1 MKVNVDKTLVAS
13 IALHILVLGWGLV
26 TFSSKAYIAPE
37 ESLPVD
43 IISSDQLAR
52 MMSGQ
57 KTGKKEEPKPKVEKI
72 AEAKPEEDAV
82 GKVTEKKELIK
93 TNSQPEPP
101 PKPVEKPVEKKP
113 EPPKPVAEAKPKE
126 EPKQEPKPPEKKPDP
141 AKEDPIAELQK
152 KLDTRKPPP
161 KPVEQKVAAVQP
173 QQQPKPKE
181 RTFDPAQIQRDLD
194 KRAATRHEL
203 TGSALNASAAL
214 GSTTGTAANNVATWR
229 GAFQGAV
236 KRCFTPT
243 YNGQD
248 ADQYEADIDIPMK
261 IDGSLAS
268 EPIVV
273 AVRGPSRSI
282 AQAVAESAKR
292 AIVQCQIYSFMPKQ
306 QYESWKVIPMTF
318 GLKDM
323 L

>member
-1 MKVNVDKTLVAS
+1 
-13 IALHILVLGWGLV
+13 
-26 TFSSKAYIAPE
+26 
-37 ESLPVD
+37 
-43 IISSDQLAR
+43 
-52 MMSGQ
+52 MMAGQ
-57 KTGKKEEPKPKVEKI
+57 KTGEKDKPKPKVDKI
-72 AEAKPEEDAV
+72 AEPKPEEDAV

-93 TNSQPEPP
+93 TNSTPEPP

-113 EPPKPVAEAKPKE
+113 EPPKPVTEAKPKE
-126 EPKQEPKPPEKKPDP
+126 EPKPQEKKPDP

-152 KLDTRKPPP
+152 KLETKKPPP

-203 TGSALNASAAL
+203 TGTALNASASL
-214 GSTTGTAANNVATWR
+214 GAATGTAANNVATWR

-261 IDGSLAS
+261 IDGSLAA

-292 AIVQCQIYSFMPKQ
+292 AIVQCQVYSFMPKQ
-306 QYESWKVIPMTF
+306 QYESWKLIPMTF

>member
-1 MKVNVDKTLVAS
+1 MNVDKTLVAS
-13 IALHILVLGWGLV
+13 IALHVLVLGWGLV

-37 ESLPVD
+37 ESLPID
-43 IISSDQLAR
+43 IISTDQLAK
-52 MMSGQ
+52 MMAGQ
-57 KTGKKEEPKPKVEKI
+57 KTGKKEELKPKVEKI

-126 EPKQEPKPPEKKPDP
+126 EPKPQEKKPDP

-152 KLDTRKPPP
+152 KLETKKPPP

-173 QQQPKPKE
+173 QHQPKPKE

-203 TGSALNASAAL
+203 AGSALNASASL
-214 GSTTGTAANNVATWR
+214 GTATGTAATNIATWR
-229 GAFQGAV
+229 GAFMTAV
-236 KRCFTPT
+236 RRCFNPT

-248 ADQYEADIDIPMK
+248 QDQYAADIDIPMK
-261 IDGSLAS
+261 IDGTLAS
-268 EPIVV
+268 EPIIVE
-273 AVRGPSRSI
+273 VRGPSRTI
-282 AQAVAESAKR
+282 AQAIAESAKR
-292 AIVQCQIYSFMPKQ
+292 AIVQCQAYAFLPKQ
-306 QYESWKVIPMTF
+306 QYESWKKIETTF
-318 GLKDM
+318 TLRDA

>member
-1 MKVNVDKTLVAS
+1 MNVDKTLVAS
-13 IALHILVLGWGLV
+13 IALHVLVLGWGLV

-37 ESLPVD
+37 ESLPID
-43 IISSDQLAR
+43 IISTDELAK
-52 MMSGQ
+52 MMAGQ
-57 KTGKKEEPKPKVEKI
+57 KTGKKEELKPKVEKI

-126 EPKQEPKPPEKKPDP
+126 EPKPQEKKPDP

-152 KLDTRKPPP
+152 KLETKKPPP

-173 QQQPKPKE
+173 QHQPKPKE

-203 TGSALNASAAL
+203 TGTALNASASL
-214 GSTTGTAANNVATWR
+214 GTATGTAATNIATWR
-229 GAFQGAV
+229 GAFMTAV
-236 KRCFTPT
+236 RRCFNPT

-248 ADQYEADIDIPMK
+248 QDQYAADIDIPMK
-261 IDGSLAS
+261 IDGTLAS
-268 EPIVV
+268 EPIIVE
-273 AVRGPSRSI
+273 VRGPSRTI
-282 AQAVAESAKR
+282 AQAIAESAKR
-292 AIVQCQIYSFMPKQ
+292 AIVQCQAYAFLPKQ
-306 QYESWKVIPMTF
+306 QYESWKKIETTF
-318 GLKDM
+318 TLRDA

>member
-1 MKVNVDKTLVAS
+1 VKVNVDKTLVAS
-13 IALHILVLGWGLV
+13 IALHVLVIGWGLL
-26 TFSSKAYIAPE
+26 TFSSKAFIAPE
-37 ESLPVD
+37 ESLPID
-43 IISSDQLAR
+43 IISTDQLAQITN
-52 MMSGQ
+52 GQ

-72 AEAKPEEDAV
+72 AEAKPEEDSV

-93 TNSQPEPP
+93 TTSTPDTPPPP

-113 EPPKPVAEAKPKE
+113 DPPKPVAETKPKE
-126 EPKQEPKPPEKKPDP
+126 EPKPQEKKPDP

-152 KLDTRKPPP
+152 KLDTKKPPP

-181 RTFDPAQIQRDLD
+181 RSFDPAQIARDLD

-203 TGSALNASAAL
+203 TGTALNASASL
-214 GSTTGTAANNVATWR
+214 GSTSGTAANNVATWQ

-248 ADQYEADIDIPMK
+248 ANLYEADIDIPMRV
-261 IDGSLAS
+261 DGSLAS
-268 EPIVV
+268 EPVIV

-292 AIVQCQIYSFMPKQ
+292 AIVQCQVYSFLPKQ
-306 QYESWKVIPMTF
+306 QYDSWKLIPMTF

>member
-1 MKVNVDKTLVAS
+1 MKVKFDKTLVAS
-13 IALHILVLGWGLV
+13 IALHVLVIGWGLL
-26 TFSSKAYIAPE
+26 TFSSKAFIAPE
-37 ESLPVD
+37 ESLPID
-43 IISSDQLAR
+43 IISSDQLAQITN
-52 MMSGQ
+52 GQ

-93 TNSQPEPP
+93 TNSIPDTP

-113 EPPKPVAEAKPKE
+113 DPPKPVAETKPKE
-126 EPKQEPKPPEKKPDP
+126 EPKPQEKKPDP

-152 KLDTRKPPP
+152 KLETKKPPP

-181 RTFDPAQIQRDLD
+181 RTFDPAQIARDLD

-203 TGSALNASAAL
+203 AGAALNASASL
-214 GSTTGTAANNVATWR
+214 GSTSGTAANNVATWQ

-248 ADQYEADIDIPMK
+248 ANQYEADIDIPMR

-268 EPIVV
+268 EPVIV

-292 AIVQCQIYSFMPKQ
+292 AIVQCQVYSFLPKQ
-306 QYESWKVIPMTF
+306 QYDSWKLIPMTF

>member
-1 MKVNVDKTLVAS
+1 MKVKFDKTLVAS
-13 IALHILVLGWGLV
+13 IALHVLVIGWGLL
-26 TFSSKAYIAPE
+26 TFSSKAFIAPE
-37 ESLPVD
+37 ESLPID
-43 IISSDQLAR
+43 IISTDQLAQITN
-52 MMSGQ
+52 GQ

-93 TNSQPEPP
+93 TNSTPEPP

-113 EPPKPVAEAKPKE
+113 EPPKPVAEAKPKD
-126 EPKQEPKPPEKKPDP
+126 EPKQEPKPQEKKPDP
-141 AKEDPIAELQK
+141 AKEDPIADLQK
-152 KLDTRKPPP
+152 KLDTKKPPP

-173 QQQPKPKE
+173 QQQPKPRE
-181 RTFDPAQIQRDLD
+181 RSFDPAQIQRDLD

-203 TGSALNASAAL
+203 AGSTLNASASL
-214 GSTTGTAANNVATWR
+214 GSTSGTAATNVATWQ

-248 ADQYEADIDIPMK
+248 ANQYEADIDIPMR

-268 EPIVV
+268 EPVIV

-282 AQAVAESAKR
+282 AQAVAETAKR
-292 AIVQCQIYSFMPKQ
+292 AIVQCQVYSFLPKQ
-306 QYESWKVIPMTF
+306 QYDSWKLIPMTF

>member
-1 MKVNVDKTLVAS
+1 M
-13 IALHILVLGWGLV
+13 
-26 TFSSKAYIAPE
+26 
-37 ESLPVD
+37 
-43 IISSDQLAR
+43 
-52 MMSGQ
+52 
-57 KTGKKEEPKPKVEKI
+57 
-72 AEAKPEEDAV
+72 
-82 GKVTEKKELIK
+82 
-93 TNSQPEPP
+93 
-101 PKPVEKPVEKKP
+101 
-113 EPPKPVAEAKPKE
+113 
-126 EPKQEPKPPEKKPDP
+126 
-141 AKEDPIAELQK
+141 
-152 KLDTRKPPP
+152 
-161 KPVEQKVAAVQP
+161 QP
-173 QQQPKPKE
+173 QQLPKPKE
-181 RTFDPAQIQRDLD
+181 RSFDPAQIQRDLD

-203 TGSALNASAAL
+203 AGSTLNASASL
-214 GSTTGTAANNVATWR
+214 GSTTGTAANNIATWR

-282 AQAVAESAKR
+282 AQAVAESARR
-292 AIVQCQIYSFMPKQ
+292 AIVQCQVYSFMPKQ
-306 QYESWKVIPMTF
+306 QYESWKLIPMTF

>member
-13 IALHILVLGWGLV
+13 IALHVLVIGWGLL
-26 TFSSKAYIAPE
+26 TFSSRAFIAPE
-37 ESLPVD
+37 ESLPID
-43 IISSDQLAR
+43 MISSDQLEQ

-72 AEAKPEEDAV
+72 AEAKPEEDSV

-93 TNSQPEPP
+93 TNSTPDTPP

-113 EPPKPVAEAKPKE
+113 EPPKPVAETKPKE
-126 EPKQEPKPPEKKPDP
+126 EPKPQEKKPDP

-152 KLDTRKPPP
+152 KLDTKKPPP

-181 RTFDPAQIQRDLD
+181 RTFDPAQIARDLD

-203 TGSALNASAAL
+203 AGSALNASASL
-214 GSTTGTAANNVATWR
+214 GSTSGTAVSNVATWQ

-248 ADQYEADIDIPMK
+248 ANLYEADIDIPMK

-268 EPIVV
+268 EPVIV

-292 AIVQCQIYSFMPKQ
+292 AIVQCQVYSFLPKQ
-306 QYESWKVIPMTF
+306 QYDTWKLIPMTF

>member
-13 IALHILVLGWGLV
+13 IVLHVLVLGWGLL

-43 IISSDQLAR
+43 IISSDQLAQ
-52 MMSGQ
+52 MMQGQ

-72 AEAKPEEDAV
+72 AEAKPEEDSV

-93 TNSQPEPP
+93 TNSTPDTPP

-113 EPPKPVAEAKPKE
+113 DPPKPVAETKPKE
-126 EPKQEPKPPEKKPDP
+126 EPKPQEKKPDP

-152 KLDTRKPPP
+152 KLDTKKPQP

-181 RTFDPAQIQRDLD
+181 RTFDPAQIARDLD

-203 TGSALNASAAL
+203 TGSALNASASL
-214 GSTTGTAANNVATWR
+214 GSTSGAAANNVATWQ

-248 ADQYEADIDIPMK
+248 ANQYEADIDIPMR

-268 EPIVV
+268 EPVIV

-292 AIVQCQIYSFMPKQ
+292 AIVQCQVYSFLPKQ
-306 QYESWKVIPMTF
+306 QYDSWKLIPMTF

>member
-1 MKVNVDKTLVAS
+1 MNVDKTLVAS
-13 IALHILVLGWGLV
+13 ITLHVLVIGWGLL
-26 TFSSKAYIAPE
+26 TFSSKAFIAPE
-37 ESLPVD
+37 ESLPID
-43 IISSDQLAR
+43 IISTDQLAQITN
-52 MMSGQ
+52 GQ

-93 TNSQPEPP
+93 TNSTPDTPP

-113 EPPKPVAEAKPKE
+113 DPPKPVAETKPKE
-126 EPKQEPKPPEKKPDP
+126 EPKPQEKKPDP
-141 AKEDPIAELQK
+141 AKGDPIAELQK
-152 KLDTRKPPP
+152 KLETKKPPP
-161 KPVEQKVAAVQP
+161 KRVEQKVAAVQP

-181 RTFDPAQIQRDLD
+181 RTFDPAQIARDLD

-214 GSTTGTAANNVATWR
+214 GSTSGTAATNVATWQ

-248 ADQYEADIDIPMK
+248 ANQYEADIDIPMR

-268 EPIVV
+268 EPVIV

-292 AIVQCQIYSFMPKQ
+292 AIVQCQVYSFLPKQ
-306 QYESWKVIPMTF
+306 QYDSWKLIPMTF

>member
-13 IALHILVLGWGLV
+13 IALHVLVIGWGLL
-26 TFSSKAYIAPE
+26 TFSSKAFIAPE
-37 ESLPVD
+37 ESLPID
-43 IISSDQLAR
+43 IISSDQLAQITN
-52 MMSGQ
+52 GQ

-93 TNSQPEPP
+93 TNSTPDTPP

-126 EPKQEPKPPEKKPDP
+126 EPKPQEKKPDP

-152 KLDTRKPPP
+152 KLDTKKPPP

-173 QQQPKPKE
+173 QPKPKE
-181 RTFDPAQIQRDLD
+181 RTFDPAQIARDLD

-203 TGSALNASAAL
+203 TGSTLNASASL
-214 GSTTGTAANNVATWR
+214 GSTSGTAANNVATWQ

-248 ADQYEADIDIPMK
+248 ANQYEADIDIPMR

-268 EPIVV
+268 EPVIV

-292 AIVQCQIYSFMPKQ
+292 AIVQCQVYSFLPKQ
-306 QYESWKVIPMTF
+306 QYDSWKVIPMTF

>member
-1 MKVNVDKTLVAS
+1 VKVNVDKTLVAS
-13 IALHILVLGWGLV
+13 IALHVFVLGLGLV
-26 TFSSKAYIAPE
+26 TWSSRANMVPE
-37 ESLPVD
+37 ESLPID
-43 IISSDQLAR
+43 IISSDQLAQ

-93 TNSQPEPP
+93 TNATPDPP

-113 EPPKPVAEAKPKE
+113 DPPKPVAETKPKD
-126 EPKQEPKPPEKKPDP
+126 EPKPQEKKPDP

-152 KLDTRKPPP
+152 KLDTKKPPP

-181 RTFDPAQIQRDLD
+181 RTFDPAQIAKDLD

-203 TGSALNASAAL
+203 TGSALNASASL
-214 GSTTGTAANNVATWR
+214 GSTSGTAANNVATWR
-229 GAFQGAV
+229 GAFGTAV
-236 KRCFTPT
+236 KRCFSVP
-243 YNGQD
+243 YDGQD
-248 ADQYEADIDIPMK
+248 ADQYEADIDIPMR
-261 IDGSLAS
+261 IDGTLAS
-268 EPIVV
+268 EPVIV

-292 AIVQCQIYSFMPKQ
+292 AVVQCQVYSFLPKQ
-306 QYESWKVIPMTF
+306 QYDSWKLIPMTF

>member
-1 MKVNVDKTLVAS
+1 MKVKVDKTLVAS
-13 IALHILVLGWGLV
+13 IALHVLVIGWGLI
-26 TFSSKAYIAPE
+26 TFSSRAFVAPE
-37 ESLPVD
+37 ESLPID
-43 IISSDQLAR
+43 IVTTDQLAQITA
-52 MMSGQ
+52 GQ
-57 KTGKKEEPKPKVEKI
+57 KTGKKEEPKPKVEKVSD
-72 AEAKPEEDAV
+72 APPDEDAV
-82 GKVTEKKELIK
+82 GKVTTKKELIK
-93 TNSQPEPP
+93 TNSTPEPP
-101 PKPVEKPVEKKP
+101 PKPAEKPVEKKP

-126 EPKQEPKPPEKKPDP
+126 EPKQEPKPQEKKPDP

-152 KLDTRKPPP
+152 KLDTKKPPP
-161 KPVEQKVAAVQP
+161 KPPEPKVAAVQP

-181 RTFDPAQIQRDLD
+181 RAFDPAQIQRDLD
-194 KRAATRHEL
+194 KRDPTRHEL
-203 TGSALNASAAL
+203 TGSALNASASL
-214 GSTTGTAANNVATWR
+214 GSNTGTAVSNVATWR

-261 IDGSLAS
+261 IDGSLAA

-273 AVRGPSRSI
+273 AVRGPSRSV

-292 AIVQCQIYSFMPKQ
+292 AIVQCQVYSFMPKQ
-306 QYESWKVIPMTF
+306 QYESWKLIPMTF

>member
-13 IALHILVLGWGLV
+13 IVLHVLVIGWGLL
-26 TFSSKAYIAPE
+26 TFSSKAFIAPE
-37 ESLPVD
+37 ESLPID
-43 IISSDQLAR
+43 IISTDQLAQITN
-52 MMSGQ
+52 GQ

-72 AEAKPEEDAV
+72 AEAKPEEDSV

-93 TNSQPEPP
+93 TNSTPDTP
-101 PKPVEKPVEKKP
+101 
-113 EPPKPVAEAKPKE
+113 PPKPVAETKPKE
-126 EPKQEPKPPEKKPDP
+126 EPKPQEKKPDP

-152 KLDTRKPPP
+152 KLDTKKPPP

-181 RTFDPAQIQRDLD
+181 RSFDPAQIARDLD

-203 TGSALNASAAL
+203 TGTALNASASL
-214 GSTTGTAANNVATWR
+214 GSTSGTAANNVATWQ

-248 ADQYEADIDIPMK
+248 ANLYEADIDIPMK
-261 IDGSLAS
+261 VDGSLAS
-268 EPIVV
+268 EPVIV

-292 AIVQCQIYSFMPKQ
+292 AIVQCQVYSFLPKQ
-306 QYESWKVIPMTF
+306 QYDSWKLIPMTF

>member
-1 MKVNVDKTLVAS
+1 VKVNVDKTLVAS
-13 IALHILVLGWGLV
+13 IALHVLVLGWGLV

-37 ESLPVD
+37 ESLPID
-43 IISSDQLAR
+43 IISTDELAK
-52 MMSGQ
+52 MMAGQ
-57 KTGKKEEPKPKVEKI
+57 KTGKKEELKPKVEKI

-126 EPKQEPKPPEKKPDP
+126 EPKPQEKKPDP

-152 KLDTRKPPP
+152 KLETKKPPP

-173 QQQPKPKE
+173 QHQPKPKE

-203 TGSALNASAAL
+203 TGSALNASASL
-214 GSTTGTAANNVATWR
+214 GTATGTAATNIATWR
-229 GAFQGAV
+229 GAFMTAV
-236 KRCFTPT
+236 RRCFNPT

-248 ADQYEADIDIPMK
+248 QDQYAADIDIPMK
-261 IDGSLAS
+261 IDGTLAS
-268 EPIVV
+268 EPIIVE
-273 AVRGPSRSI
+273 VRGPSRTI
-282 AQAVAESAKR
+282 AQAIAESAKR
-292 AIVQCQIYSFMPKQ
+292 AIVQCQAYAFLPKQ
-306 QYESWKVIPMTF
+306 QYESWKKIETTF
-318 GLKDM
+318 TLRDA

>member
-1 MKVNVDKTLVAS
+1 VKVNVDKTLVAS
-13 IALHILVLGWGLV
+13 IALHVLVIGWGLL
-26 TFSSKAYIAPE
+26 TFSSKAFIAPE
-37 ESLPVD
+37 ESLPID
-43 IISSDQLAR
+43 IISTDQLAQITN
-52 MMSGQ
+52 GQ

-93 TNSQPEPP
+93 TNSTPDTPP

-113 EPPKPVAEAKPKE
+113 DPPKPVAEAKPKE
-126 EPKQEPKPPEKKPDP
+126 EPKPQEKKPDP

-152 KLDTRKPPP
+152 KLETKKPPP

-173 QQQPKPKE
+173 QPKPKE
-181 RTFDPAQIQRDLD
+181 RTFDPAQIARDLD

-203 TGSALNASAAL
+203 AGSALNASASL
-214 GSTTGTAANNVATWR
+214 GSTSGTAANNVATWQ

-248 ADQYEADIDIPMK
+248 ANLYEADIDIPMK
-261 IDGSLAS
+261 LDGSLAS
-268 EPIVV
+268 EPVIV

-292 AIVQCQIYSFMPKQ
+292 AIVQCQVYSFLPKQ
-306 QYESWKVIPMTF
+306 QYDSWKLIPMTF

>member
-1 MKVNVDKTLVAS
+1 MNVDKTLVAS
-13 IALHILVLGWGLV
+13 IALHVLVIGWGLL
-26 TFSSKAYIAPE
+26 TFSSKAFIAPE
-37 ESLPVD
+37 ESLPID
-43 IISSDQLAR
+43 IISTDQLAQITN
-52 MMSGQ
+52 GQ

-93 TNSQPEPP
+93 TNSTPEPP

-113 EPPKPVAEAKPKE
+113 DPPKPVAETKPKE
-126 EPKQEPKPPEKKPDP
+126 EPKQEPKPQEKKPDP

-152 KLDTRKPPP
+152 KLDTKKPPP

-181 RTFDPAQIQRDLD
+181 RTFDPAQIARDLD

-214 GSTTGTAANNVATWR
+214 GSTSGTAATNVATWQ

-248 ADQYEADIDIPMK
+248 ANQYEADIDIPMR

-268 EPIVV
+268 EPVIV

-292 AIVQCQIYSFMPKQ
+292 AIVQCQVYSFLPKQ
-306 QYESWKVIPMTF
+306 QYDSWKLIPMTF

>member
-1 MKVNVDKTLVAS
+1 MNVDKTLVAS
-13 IALHILVLGWGLV
+13 IALHVLVIGWGLL
-26 TFSSKAYIAPE
+26 TFSSKAFIAPE
-37 ESLPVD
+37 ESLPID
-43 IISSDQLAR
+43 IISSDQLAQITN
-52 MMSGQ
+52 GQ

-93 TNSQPEPP
+93 TNSTPDTPP

-126 EPKQEPKPPEKKPDP
+126 EPKPQEKKPDP

-152 KLDTRKPPP
+152 KLDTKKPPP

-173 QQQPKPKE
+173 QPKPKE
-181 RTFDPAQIQRDLD
+181 RTFDPAQIARDLD

-203 TGSALNASAAL
+203 TGSTLNASASL
-214 GSTTGTAANNVATWR
+214 GSTSGTAANNVATWQ

-248 ADQYEADIDIPMK
+248 ANQYEADIDIPMR

-268 EPIVV
+268 EPVIV

-292 AIVQCQIYSFMPKQ
+292 AIVQCQVYSFLPKQ
-306 QYESWKVIPMTF
+306 QYDSWKVIPMTF

>member
-13 IALHILVLGWGLV
+13 IALHVLVIGWGLI
-26 TFSSKAYIAPE
+26 TFSTKAYVVPE
-37 ESLPVD
+37 ESLPID
-43 IISSDQLAR
+43 IISSDQLAQITA
-52 MMSGQ
+52 GQ
-57 KTGKKEEPKPKVEKI
+57 KTGKKEEPKPKVEKV
-72 AEAKPEEDAV
+72 ADAAPDEDAV
-82 GKVTEKKELIK
+82 GKVTTKKELIK
-93 TNSQPEPP
+93 TTSAPETP

-113 EPPKPVAEAKPKE
+113 DPPKPVAETKPKD
-126 EPKQEPKPPEKKPDP
+126 EPKPAEKKPDP
-141 AKEDPIAELQK
+141 AKEDPIAEAIK
-152 KLDTRKPPP
+152 KQEAKKPPP
-161 KPVEQKVAAVQP
+161 KPQPKVAAAQP

-181 RTFDPAQIQRDLD
+181 RTFDPAQIMRDLD
-194 KRAATRHEL
+194 KRDPTRHEL
-203 TGSALNASAAL
+203 TGTALNASASL
-214 GSTTGTAANNVATWR
+214 GSTTGTANINVATWR

-292 AIVQCQIYSFMPKQ
+292 AIVQCQVYSFMPKQ
-306 QYESWKVIPMTF
+306 QYESWKLIPMTF

>member
-1 MKVNVDKTLVAS
+1 VKVNVDKTLVAS
-13 IALHILVLGWGLV
+13 IALHVLVLGWGLV
-26 TFSSKAYIAPE
+26 TFSSKAFVAE
-37 ESLPVD
+37 ESLPID
-43 IISSDQLAR
+43 IISTDQLAQ

-93 TNSQPEPP
+93 TNSTPEPP

-126 EPKQEPKPPEKKPDP
+126 EPKQEPKPQEKKPDP

-152 KLDTRKPPP
+152 KLDTKKPPP

-181 RTFDPAQIQRDLD
+181 RSFDPAQIARDLD

-203 TGSALNASAAL
+203 TGTALNASASL
-214 GSTTGTAANNVATWR
+214 GSTSGTAANNIATWQ

-248 ADQYEADIDIPMK
+248 ANLYEADIDIPMRV
-261 IDGSLAS
+261 DGSLAS
-268 EPIVV
+268 EPVIV

-292 AIVQCQIYSFMPKQ
+292 AIVQCQVYSFLPKQ
-306 QYESWKVIPMTF
+306 QYDTWKTIPMRF

>member
-1 MKVNVDKTLVAS
+1 MNVDKTLVAS
-13 IALHILVLGWGLV
+13 ITLHVLVIGWGLL
-26 TFSSKAYIAPE
+26 TFSSKAFIAPE
-37 ESLPVD
+37 ESLPID
-43 IISSDQLAR
+43 IISTDQLAQITN
-52 MMSGQ
+52 GQ

-93 TNSQPEPP
+93 TNSTPDTPP

-113 EPPKPVAEAKPKE
+113 DPPKPVAETKPKE
-126 EPKQEPKPPEKKPDP
+126 EPKPQEKKPDP

-152 KLDTRKPPP
+152 KLETKKPPP
-161 KPVEQKVAAVQP
+161 KRAEQKVAAVQP

-181 RTFDPAQIQRDLD
+181 RTFDPAQIARDLD

-214 GSTTGTAANNVATWR
+214 GSTSGTAATNVATWQ

-248 ADQYEADIDIPMK
+248 ANQYEADIDIPMR

-268 EPIVV
+268 EPVIV

-292 AIVQCQIYSFMPKQ
+292 AIVQCQVYSFLPKQ
-306 QYESWKVIPMTF
+306 QYDSWKLIPMTF

>member
-13 IALHILVLGWGLV
+13 IALHVLVIGWGLL
-26 TFSSKAYIAPE
+26 TFSSKAFIAPE
-37 ESLPVD
+37 ESLPID
-43 IISSDQLAR
+43 IISTDQLAQITN
-52 MMSGQ
+52 GQ

-72 AEAKPEEDAV
+72 AEAKPEEDSV

-93 TNSQPEPP
+93 TTSTPDTPPPP

-113 EPPKPVAEAKPKE
+113 DPPKPVAETKPKE
-126 EPKQEPKPPEKKPDP
+126 EPKPQEKKPDP

-152 KLDTRKPPP
+152 KLDTKKPPP

-181 RTFDPAQIQRDLD
+181 RSFDPAQIARDLD

-203 TGSALNASAAL
+203 TGTALNASASL
-214 GSTTGTAANNVATWR
+214 GSTSGTAANNVATWQ

-248 ADQYEADIDIPMK
+248 ANLYEADIDIPMK
-261 IDGSLAS
+261 VDGSLAS
-268 EPIVV
+268 EPVIV

-292 AIVQCQIYSFMPKQ
+292 AIVQCQVYSFLPKQ
-306 QYESWKVIPMTF
+306 QYDTWKLIPMTF

>member
-1 MKVNVDKTLVAS
+1 VKVNVDKTLVAS
-13 IALHILVLGWGLV
+13 IALHVLVIGWGLI
-26 TFSSKAYIAPE
+26 TFSSKAYVVPE
-37 ESLPVD
+37 ESLPID
-43 IISSDQLAR
+43 IISTDQLAQ
-52 MMSGQ
+52 MMAGQ
-57 KTGKKEEPKPKVEKI
+57 KTGAKEQPKPKVEKI

-93 TNSQPEPP
+93 TSSQPEPP

-113 EPPKPVAEAKPKE
+113 EPPKPVAEAKPKD
-126 EPKQEPKPPEKKPDP
+126 EPKPQEKKPDP

-152 KLDTRKPPP
+152 KLDTKKPPP
-161 KPVEQKVAAVQP
+161 KPPEQKVAAVQP
-173 QQQPKPKE
+173 QPKPKE

-203 TGSALNASAAL
+203 AGAALNASASL
-214 GSTTGTAANNVATWR
+214 GSATGAAVANVATWR

-273 AVRGPSRSI
+273 AVRGPSQSI

-292 AIVQCQIYSFMPKQ
+292 AIVQCQVYSFMPKQ

>member
-1 MKVNVDKTLVAS
+1 MNVDKTLVAS
-13 IALHILVLGWGLV
+13 IALHVLVMGWGLL
-26 TFSSKAYIAPE
+26 TFSSRAFIAPE
-37 ESLPVD
+37 ESLPID
-43 IISSDQLAR
+43 IISTDQLAQITN
-52 MMSGQ
+52 GQ

-72 AEAKPEEDAV
+72 AEAKPEEDSV

-93 TNSQPEPP
+93 TNSTPDTPP

-113 EPPKPVAEAKPKE
+113 DPPKPVAETKPKE
-126 EPKQEPKPPEKKPDP
+126 EPKPQEKKPDP

-152 KLDTRKPPP
+152 KLETKKPPP
-161 KPVEQKVAAVQP
+161 KPVEQRVAAVQP

-181 RTFDPAQIQRDLD
+181 RTFDPAQIAKDLD

-203 TGSALNASAAL
+203 TGAALNASASL
-214 GSTTGTAANNVATWR
+214 GSTSGTAANNVATWR
-229 GAFQGAV
+229 GAFGSAV
-236 KRCFTPT
+236 KRCFSVP
-243 YNGQD
+243 YDGQD
-248 ADQYEADIDIPMK
+248 ADQYEADIDIPMR
-261 IDGSLAS
+261 IDGTLAS
-268 EPIVV
+268 EPVIV

-292 AIVQCQIYSFMPKQ
+292 AVVQCQVYSFLPKQ
-306 QYESWKVIPMTF
+306 QYDSWKLIPMTF

>member
-1 MKVNVDKTLVAS
+1 MKVKVDKTLVAS
-13 IALHILVLGWGLV
+13 ITLHVLVLGWGLV
-26 TFSSKAYIAPE
+26 TFSSKAFIAPE

-43 IISSDQLAR
+43 IISSDQLAK

-93 TNSQPEPP
+93 TNSQPDPP

-113 EPPKPVAEAKPKE
+113 EPPKPVAETKPKE
-126 EPKQEPKPPEKKPDP
+126 EPKPQEKKPDP
-141 AKEDPIAELQK
+141 AKEDPLAELMK
-152 KLDTRKPPP
+152 KQEAKKPPP

-181 RTFDPAQIQRDLD
+181 RSFDPAQIQRDLD

-203 TGSALNASAAL
+203 AGSALNASASL

-229 GAFQGAV
+229 GAFTTAV
-236 KRCFTPT
+236 RRCFTPT

-261 IDGSLAS
+261 IDGSLAA
-268 EPIVV
+268 EPIIVE
-273 AVRGPSRSI
+273 VRGPSRSI

-292 AIVQCQIYSFMPKQ
+292 AIVQCQVYSFMPKQ
-306 QYESWKVIPMTF
+306 QYDGWKKIEMTF

>member
-13 IALHILVLGWGLV
+13 IALHVLVLGWGLL
-26 TFSSKAYIAPE
+26 TFSSKAFIAPE
-37 ESLPVD
+37 ESLPID
-43 IISSDQLAR
+43 IISSDQLAQITN
-52 MMSGQ
+52 GQ

-93 TNSQPEPP
+93 TNSTPDTPP

-113 EPPKPVAEAKPKE
+113 DPPKPVAETKPKE
-126 EPKQEPKPPEKKPDP
+126 EPKPQEKKPDP

-152 KLDTRKPPP
+152 KLETKKPPP

-181 RTFDPAQIQRDLD
+181 RTFDPAQIARDLD

-203 TGSALNASAAL
+203 AGSALNASASL
-214 GSTTGTAANNVATWR
+214 GSTSGTAATNVATWQ

-248 ADQYEADIDIPMK
+248 ANQYEADIDIPMR

-268 EPIVV
+268 EPVIV
-273 AVRGPSRSI
+273 AVRGPSRSV

-292 AIVQCQIYSFMPKQ
+292 AIVQCQVYSFLPKQ
-306 QYESWKVIPMTF
+306 QYDSWKVIPMTF

>member
-1 MKVNVDKTLVAS
+1 MKGKIEKTLIAS
-13 IALHILVLGWGLV
+13 IFLHILVLGWGLLS
-26 TFSSKAYIAPE
+26 FSTKAFVMPE
-37 ESLPVD
+37 EETVAVD
-43 IISSDQLAR
+43 VISADQLSHVMA
-52 MMSGQ
+52 GL
-57 KTGKKEEPKPKVEKI
+57 KTGKKENPKPLVEKV
-72 AEAKPEEDAV
+72 AEAKPPVDDAV
-82 GKVTEKKELIK
+82 GKITEKAPVV
-93 TNSQPEPP
+93 TDTTPP
-101 PKPVEKPVEKKP
+101 PTPKPVEKPVEKKP
-113 EPPKPVAEAKPKE
+113 DPPKPVAEAKPKE
-126 EPKQEPKPPEKKPDP
+126 EPKPQEKKPDP

-152 KLDTRKPPP
+152 KLDTKKPPP
-161 KPVEQKVAAVQP
+161 KPPEPKVAAVQP

-181 RTFDPAQIQRDLD
+181 RSFDPAQIARDLD

-203 TGSALNASAAL
+203 AGSALNASASL
-214 GSTTGTAANNVATWR
+214 GSTSGTAANNVATWQ

-248 ADQYEADIDIPMK
+248 ANLYEADIDIPMK
-261 IDGSLAS
+261 VDGSLAS
-268 EPIVV
+268 EPVIV

-292 AIVQCQIYSFMPKQ
+292 AIVQCQVYSFLPKQ
-306 QYESWKVIPMTF
+306 QYDSWKLIPMTF

>member
-13 IALHILVLGWGLV
+13 IALHVLVMGWGLL
-26 TFSSKAYIAPE
+26 TFSSRAFIAPE
-37 ESLPVD
+37 ESLPID
-43 IISSDQLAR
+43 IISTDQLAQITN
-52 MMSGQ
+52 GQ

-72 AEAKPEEDAV
+72 AEAKPEEDSV

-93 TNSQPEPP
+93 TNSTPDTPP

-113 EPPKPVAEAKPKE
+113 DPPKPVAETKPKE
-126 EPKQEPKPPEKKPDP
+126 EPKPQEKKPDP

-152 KLDTRKPPP
+152 KLETKKPPP

-181 RTFDPAQIQRDLD
+181 RTFDPAQIARDLD

-203 TGSALNASAAL
+203 AGSALNASASL
-214 GSTTGTAANNVATWR
+214 GSTSGTAATNVATWQ

-248 ADQYEADIDIPMK
+248 ANQYEADIDIPMK

-268 EPIVV
+268 EPVIV

-292 AIVQCQIYSFMPKQ
+292 AIVQCQVYSFLPKQ
-306 QYESWKVIPMTF
+306 QYDTWKLIPMTF